1 MTKDQ
6 IGLNYVLNK
15 SFIFNPFFLRNYDC
29 IDWLYHIRLFVAL
42 KLHLLIKYYRKLLVE
57 PTSSYSSRWK
67 HWGKI
72 RCYMF
77 AFKLKI
83 HKNIN
88 IYILTVRRNLKIRA
102 HTSVDAMT
110 ETRDETLPF
119 SLIFKLVENI
129 RYLW

>member
-1 MTKDQ
+1 
-6 IGLNYVLNK
+6 
-15 SFIFNPFFLRNYDC
+15 
-29 IDWLYHIRLFVAL
+29 
-42 KLHLLIKYYRKLLVE
+42 
-57 PTSSYSSRWK
+57 
-67 HWGKI
+67 
-72 RCYMF
+72 MF

-129 RYLW
+129 RYLWQILF